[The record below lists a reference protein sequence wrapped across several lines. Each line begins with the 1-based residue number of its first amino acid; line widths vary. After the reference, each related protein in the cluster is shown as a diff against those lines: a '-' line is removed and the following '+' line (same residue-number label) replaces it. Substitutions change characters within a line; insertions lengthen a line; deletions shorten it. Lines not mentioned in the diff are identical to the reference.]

1 MKVQQHSILF
11 STTSAA
17 TRSFQSEATK
27 VMAKP
32 VFSARQGARI
42 GLLMKEEAQDDEGP
56 RRNLNPLHL
65 SCPLMRNWVAPIGAQ
80 ASPSWLNNR
89 SLGHQHTMWGYAN

>member
-11 STTSAA
+11 STTSA
-17 TRSFQSEATK
+17 TGSFQSEATK

-65 SCPLMRNWVAPIGAQ
+65 SCPLC
-80 ASPSWLNNR
+80 
-89 SLGHQHTMWGYAN
+89 